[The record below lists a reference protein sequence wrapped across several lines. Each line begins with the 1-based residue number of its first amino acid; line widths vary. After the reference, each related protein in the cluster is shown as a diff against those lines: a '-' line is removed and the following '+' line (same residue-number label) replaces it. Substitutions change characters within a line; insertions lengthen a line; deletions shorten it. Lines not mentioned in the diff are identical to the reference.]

1 MIIVD
6 TSVWIEHLRKTDTQ
20 LVQLLDKSLVL
31 MHPFIIGE
39 LACGNL
45 KDRGNLLSLLAALPA
60 AVTAETG
67 EVLRF
72 IEMHKFM
79 GNGLGYI
86 DMHLL
91 VSAALSS
98 TPIWTRDRRLAA
110 CAANLNLSR

>member
-1 MIIVD
+1 MILVD
-6 TSVWIEHLRKTDTQ
+6 TSVWINHFREGDSE
-20 LVQLLDKSLVL
+20 LVALLNVGSVSC
-31 MHPFIIGE
+31 HPFIIGE

-79 GNGLGYI
+79 GKGLGYI

-98 TPIWTRDRRLAA
+98 TPIWTRDRRLAT